1 MQITNETRRSVMKV
15 AWALFREAATNGIA
29 RPFCD
34 ALAGAWRFIKRMA
47 AAKKPSGIIANG
59 GCLEFRSPLVRSPIA
74 RRYGAMARVGGR
86 SSLAYLTA
94 RVGS

>member
-15 AWALFREAATNGIA
+15 AWALFREAATNGVA

-47 AAKKPSGIIANG
+47 AAKKPSRNG
-59 GCLEFRSPLVRSPIA
+59 GCLEFRSPLARSPIA
-74 RRYGAMARVGGR
+74 SRYGAMARVGGR
-86 SSLAYLTA
+86 SSQAYLTA